1 MEVPST
7 TTASGS
13 VTTSKTKYDTMIA
26 DGVDLAKAS
35 LAGSPPVSEV
45 TRDLL
50 DDGLRRRN
58 VAGS

>member
-1 MEVPST
+1 
-7 TTASGS
+7 
-13 VTTSKTKYDTMIA
+13 MIA

-35 LAGSPPVSEV
+35 QAGSPPVSEV